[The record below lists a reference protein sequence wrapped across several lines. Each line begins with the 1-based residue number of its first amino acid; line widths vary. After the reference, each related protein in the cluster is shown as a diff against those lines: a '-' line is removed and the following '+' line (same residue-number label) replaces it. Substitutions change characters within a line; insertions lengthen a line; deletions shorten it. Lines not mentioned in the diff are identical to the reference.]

1 MKPIF
6 LTVSVVAFLVA
17 CGSQPVSSSDSSFVD
32 SALPCQPEKLSVPL
46 QKLVSDYLPLASV
59 SGKEAS
65 EKISGEGGAAVS
77 VPVLLDVR
85 TRKMT
90 KNDTAL
96 LEHSDAII
104 EAASATY
111 QRASVRVSGWKAVC
125 HLTSLSFVD
134 RVDISSD
141 KQMR

>member
-1 MKPIF
+1 MRSIF
-6 LTVSVVAFLVA
+6 LTVSVAVFLVA
-17 CGSQPVSSSDSSFVD
+17 CGSQPVSTSASHSVD
-32 SALPCQPEKLSVPL
+32 SALLCQSEKLSVPL
-46 QKLVSDYLPLASV
+46 QKLVSGYLPSV
-59 SGKEAS
+59 SVSDKETG
-65 EKISGEGGAAVS
+65 EKISGEGGATVS

-90 KNDTAL
+90 KTDTAL
-96 LEHSDAII
+96 LEHSEAII